1 VTRTVFEQTFLPAAP
16 DELYATYLDPERHG
30 RIIGAGV
37 SISASEGAEFTAF
50 DGHVQGRIL
59 HLVPGRL
66 IVQDWGSDQLGP
78 GHLVVLAFEAA
89 AGGSQVSLLHTG
101 IPDDRLHLVDWGG
114 RYWGPW
120 RAALGSTAG
129 ERT

>member
-16 DELYATYLDPERHG
+16 DELYATYLDAERHG
-30 RIIGAGV
+30 RIIGATV
-37 SISASEGAEFTAF
+37 SISATGGDFTAF
-50 DGHVQGRIL
+50 DGHVQGRFL

-89 AGGSQVSLLHTG
+89 AGGSLVSLLHTG
-101 IPDDRLHLVDWGG
+101 IPDDRLHLVDWGDH
-114 RYWGPW
+114 YWRPW

-129 ERT
+129 DGRT